1 MSEDIQFD
9 ESRHPVPTVEFDL
22 EAVER
27 GLGEAPEAEPT
38 NERTHTIADAIQ
50 RFYDVVTAGTDN
62 MHKRSNARIR
72 FRLEVV
78 MRFLGR
84 HPRMGD
90 KPISAMARALGY
102 DERKARREAESIR
115 RELGLPAGLNS
126 CSGVR
131 K

>member
-9 ESRHPVPTVEFDL
+9 ESKHLVPTVEFDMA
-22 EAVER
+22 AVER
-27 GLGEAPEAEPT
+27 GLGEVPEVDVGV
-38 NERTHTIADAIQ
+38 ERTHSIADAIQ

-62 MHKRSNARIR
+62 MHRRSNARIR

-90 KPISAMARALGY
+90 KPISVMARAFGY
-102 DERKARREAESIR
+102 DERNARREAESIR
-115 RELGLPAGLNS
+115 RELGLPSGLNS
-126 CSGVR
+126 CSGCR